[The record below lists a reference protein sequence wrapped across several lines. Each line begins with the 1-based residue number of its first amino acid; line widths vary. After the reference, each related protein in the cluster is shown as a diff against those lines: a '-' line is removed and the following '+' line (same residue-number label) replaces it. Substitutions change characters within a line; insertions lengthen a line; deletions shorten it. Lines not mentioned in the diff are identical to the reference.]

1 LVNELADLR
10 TNLRNGYQQQMLD
23 AIRKIASVAVDSP
36 FDPNLSDVET
46 WSKNALENTK
56 PLMLS
61 TETLDKENNLMIII
75 KSEINKRLQERL
87 VIE

>member
-1 LVNELADLR
+1 
-10 TNLRNGYQQQMLD
+10 MLD